1 MAHEVRRSCSKK
13 ELEHSRRKRGW
24 IMDGISTQTLQQSL
38 GIYYQR
44 LTNWNTTEEK
54 RQKYLKRIEE
64 ITKELDK
71 RESA

>member
-13 ELEHSRRKRGW
+13 ELERSCRKRGW
-24 IMDGISTQTLQQSL
+24 IMEGISTQTLQQSL

-64 ITKELDK
+64 ITEELGK